1 MKVQQQL
8 IKAIHLPFDKSDR
21 GKSFFLLLRKN
32 TYNEKYRNDHYTFN
46 DIYLAEM
53 SRL

>member
-21 GKSFFLLLRKN
+21 GKSFFCFSEKMSLKN
-32 TYNEKYRNDHYTFN
+32 EN
-46 DIYLAEM
+46 M
-53 SRL
+53 SKT